1 MNKQAFLTTST
12 PLPKSWTEF
21 DISSPVIA
29 STTKANMSN
38 HVVML
43 QGKEVTNINGHR
55 ELLVYIDPVSLERK
69 LAIIKITAQLDGQV
83 VTSTTTSL

>member
-1 MNKQAFLTTST
+1 
-12 PLPKSWTEF
+12 
-21 DISSPVIA
+21 
-29 STTKANMSN
+29 
-38 HVVML
+38 ML